1 MIGSLT
7 FSKFFN
13 NKTTS
18 HCSEFMMCVE
28 GVSPELG
35 SLAYIWWVFLCL
47 YIGSQEKLFRSET
60 TTTFWSAKDFFPR
73 VEYSCR
79 DFDCNLMP
87 FCEALL
93 AQANLLGIIY
103 IDIILITEIIHT
115 LSNIFWTKILSII
128 CRIIIKSTKLM
139 KSYWYEITITYIHAT
154 MKIHLH

>member
-1 MIGSLT
+1 MNREFIGGMIGSLT

-35 SLAYIWWVFLCL
+35 SLAFIWWVFLCL

-79 DFDCNLMP
+79 DFDCNLVP
-87 FCEALL
+87 LCQTLL
-93 AQANLLGIIY
+93 AQASSLGIFY
-103 IDIILITEIIHT
+103 SDIILITETIHT
-115 LSNIFWTKILSII
+115 LSNFFELKFLF
-128 CRIIIKSTKLM
+128 LL
-139 KSYWYEITITYIHAT
+139 YFV
-154 MKIHLH
+154 LPN